1 MRALTPRGSMHPE
14 KEEKMRMMFAVG
26 RLNRVRSK
34 IVVAGRLRDAE
45 AGLPLAAGRPLA
57 PPHNPLTGP
66 NQLVQ
71 DGSGSPGVDRA
82 RSGGGALPQG
92 IRPLRDHEGGSRVH

>member
-1 MRALTPRGSMHPE
+1 MRELTPRGSMHPE

-26 RLNRVRSK
+26 SLNRVRSK

-57 PPHNPLTGP
+57 PPRNPLAGP

-71 DGSGSPGVDRA
+71 DGSGGPAVDRA
-82 RSGGGALPQG
+82 GSGGDPIPQG
-92 IRPLRDHEGGSRVH
+92 IGTFRNHEGGSRVH